1 MTSAAGW
8 LRTLLHYLFYSAA
21 LTFSEIRRNNSIGF
35 FPVEEVEVGGLT
47 ARKER
52 TATTSY
58 KEPYKATTD
67 TEKRLQPSTA
77 RERRATEL

>member
-1 MTSAAGW
+1 
-8 LRTLLHYLFYSAA
+8 
-21 LTFSEIRRNNSIGF
+21 
-35 FPVEEVEVGGLT
+35 VEEGEVGGLT

-67 TEKRLQPSTA
+67 TEKETA
-77 RERRATEL
+77 TLYC

>member
-1 MTSAAGW
+1 M
-8 LRTLLHYLFYSAA
+8 
-21 LTFSEIRRNNSIGF
+21 
-35 FPVEEVEVGGLT
+35 EVGGLT

-67 TEKRLQPSTA
+67 TEKESRSKVSCYLPTA
-77 RERRATEL
+77 LFRSQDTAEKG

>member
-1 MTSAAGW
+1 M
-8 LRTLLHYLFYSAA
+8 LI
-21 LTFSEIRRNNSIGF
+21 TFESRQVNSIKERPYDFNLDCWF
-35 FPVEEVEVGGLT
+35 FPVEEAEVGVLT

-67 TEKRLQPSTA
+67 TEKETA
-77 RERRATEL
+77 TLYC

>member
-1 MTSAAGW
+1 
-8 LRTLLHYLFYSAA
+8 
-21 LTFSEIRRNNSIGF
+21 
-35 FPVEEVEVGGLT
+35 VEEVEVGGLT

-67 TEKRLQPSTA
+67 TEKETA
-77 RERRATEL
+77 TLYC